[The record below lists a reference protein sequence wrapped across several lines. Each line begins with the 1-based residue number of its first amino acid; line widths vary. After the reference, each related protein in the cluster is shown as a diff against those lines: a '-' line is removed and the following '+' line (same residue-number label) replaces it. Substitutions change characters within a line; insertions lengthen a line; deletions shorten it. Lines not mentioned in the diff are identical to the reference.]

1 MFKTTNQDTLQKM
14 TNSQLVN
21 VDHIVPKRHSRISF
35 YPPRLTDCDLWD
47 SEAAHCVVKMEL
59 VL

>member
-21 VDHIVPKRHSRISF
+21 VDHIVPKK
-35 YPPRLTDCDLWD
+35 T
-47 SEAAHCVVKMEL
+47 
-59 VL
+59 